1 MVLERAFE
9 AAAGAVCDKLFCPMY
24 NRITPAAS
32 PVCLCSPRS
41 TTDNMGTTTVKS
53 DIYIPESI
61 HSPCE
66 LLDEWGGWG
75 SKQTRKTLVKEAVRG
90 IFGRSNK
97 NSMSRGLFF
106 DAVTREFNDYWKG
119 VSGNHALRVCRVADD
134 SLTTPC
140 NSPHPPT
147 SLTRT
152 VSTIHDPK
160 FLRKVTY
167 GRGKR
172 FPDHQG

>member
-1 MVLERAFE
+1 MALERAFE
-9 AAAGAVCDKLFCPMY
+9 VGAGAACDKPFYPTY
-24 NRITPAAS
+24 HRITPAAS
-32 PVCLCSPRS
+32 PVCLCNSRS
-41 TTDNMGTTTVKS
+41 TTDHMSTTTVKS

-90 IFGRSNK
+90 IFGRSDK
-97 NSMSRGLFF
+97 NSMSRGFF

-119 VSGNHALRVCRVADD
+119 VSGNHALRVCRVADN

-140 NSPHPPT
+140 NSPCPPT
-147 SLTRT
+147 TSMRT
-152 VSTIHDPK
+152 VSTFHVIK

-172 FPDHQG
+172 IPDHQG